1 MRLLT
6 QGKGGWRYQLS
17 RVEAQALRSLLIL
30 FPTTAD
36 VAVRITHTD
45 TDPKA
50 AEREKLLN
58 DSLAEHREELRRKA
72 QHLIGGDK
80 LRLWGDR
87 YVLSLGLDD
96 REILLQIINDIR
108 VEGWRALGQPED
120 LDPLPNPS
128 QSERVHRTRMSLAGY
143 FECTLLN
150 LEEPGK
156 AATEQQ

>member
-6 QGKGGWRYQLS
+6 QSKSGWQYQLS
-17 RVEAQALRSLLIL
+17 QAEAQALRSLIKL
-30 FPTTAD
+30 FPITAN
-36 VAVRITHTD
+36 VAVRITKTD

-72 QHLIGGDK
+72 QHLIGGDRLK
-80 LRLWGDR
+80 LWGSR

-96 REILLQIINDIR
+96 REILLQILNDIR
-108 VEGWRALGQPED
+108 VESWRALGQPED

-128 QSERVHRTRMSLAGY
+128 ESQRVHHTRMSLAGY

-150 LEEPGK
+150 LEESGK
-156 AATEQQ
+156 TATEQ

>member
-17 RVEAQALRSLLIL
+17 RAEAQALRSLLRL
-30 FPTTAD
+30 FPTTAT

-50 AEREKLLN
+50 VEREKLLN
-58 DSLAEHREELRRKA
+58 DSLAQHREELRRKA
-72 QHLIGGDK
+72 QHLIGGD
-80 LRLWGDR
+80 RLKVWGDR

-96 REILLQIINDIR
+96 REVLLQILNDIR
-108 VEGWRALGQPED
+108 VESWRALDQPED

-128 QSERVHRTRMSLAGY
+128 ESERVHHTRMSLAGY
-143 FECTLLN
+143 FECMLLN
-150 LEEPGK
+150 LEETGQ
-156 AATEQQ
+156 AATEQ

>member
-6 QGKGGWRYQLS
+6 QSKSGWRYQLS
-17 RVEAQALRSLLIL
+17 RIEAQTLRSLLIL
-30 FPTTAD
+30 FPTTAN

-45 TDPKA
+45 TDSKV

-72 QHLIGGDK
+72 QHLIVGDR
-80 LRLWGDR
+80 LRLWGNR

-96 REILLQIINDIR
+96 REILLQILNDIR
-108 VEGWRALGQPED
+108 VESWRALGQPED

-128 QSERVHRTRMSLAGY
+128 ESERVHHTRMSLAGY
-143 FECTLLN
+143 FECTLLP

-156 AATEQQ
+156 AATEQ